1 MNATRALCVVTS
13 LLLTS
18 LAGLANDS
26 DEWYMG
32 TSVSHCN
39 LHSSRAQQD
48 HHESNLLGLQAG
60 RYLAD
65 HLVVELGYA

>member
-1 MNATRALCVVTS
+1 MNAPRALRAVTS

-18 LAGLANDS
+18 LAGLANAS

-32 TSVSHCN
+32 TSASHYN
-39 LHSSRAQQD
+39 LDSSRAQHD

-60 RYLAD
+60 RYL
-65 HLVVELGYA
+65 